1 VTSSPAF
8 QARLTTGELLAALG
22 EDLGTG
28 QTAEVYAAI
37 GLPVLPLFEPAP
49 SGGCACGD
57 GTCERPGKHPRVR
70 GGVHAATIDP
80 QVVRRW
86 WERWPAANVALATG
100 VVFDVCDI
108 DSAEGVEALRA
119 ILSDDSLNVAQA
131 PLVRTGGG
139 GWHLLFAP
147 TGLGC
152 PTVDL
157 EEVDWRGRDGY
168 IVAPPSRH
176 PNGHRYRWV
185 RPPGNQLPE
194 VPAALRARL
203 ERPRPA
209 TGAPVAPVRAASRW
223 AAAALVAEAHRVATT
238 PNDLVRDSRG

>member
-1 VTSSPAF
+1 M
-8 QARLTTGELLAALG
+8 
-22 EDLGTG
+22 
-28 QTAEVYAAI
+28 
-37 GLPVLPLFEPAP
+37 
-49 SGGCACGD
+49 
-57 GTCERPGKHPRVR
+57 
-70 GGVHAATIDP
+70 
-80 QVVRRW
+80 VRRW

-119 ILSDDSLNVAQA
+119 ILSNASPAVAQA

-157 EEVDWRGRDGY
+157 DGVDWRGRGGY

-176 PNGHRYRWV
+176 QSGHCYRWV
-185 RPPGNQLPE
+185 RPPGDRLPE

-209 TGAPVAPVRAASRW
+209 TGGAVAPVRMASRW
-223 AAAALVAEAHRVATT
+223 AAAALAAEAHRVATT
-238 PNDLVRDSRG
+238 LKGEPGRKGRNHALNRAAFKLGQLVAAGALDPDEVARVLLGAAMRAGLGDREAARTINYGLATGIDNPRPVTKGLVEGRGQ